1 MNPITREEMYLAS
14 AAGEY
19 SGELPEPK
27 TRLEYYL
34 KKIKEAV
41 ENGSSVAPEDIDAAI
56 EAYLNSHDAD
66 IVTEKELSDALAG
79 YYDKDAVDTAL
90 NEKQDTLT
98 AGDNISIET
107 VNGELKIS
115 ATDTTYSDAT
125 QQTHGLMST
134 ADKTKLDGITAAKM
148 QAWDAAEQN
157 VNADWTAESGDA
169 QILHKPDLSVY
180 ALATNVTK
188 SALGIDNVDN
198 TSDADKPIST
208 AAETALAGKVDKET
222 NKSLMSADEHTKLTG
237 IEAGAQVNTVTGVKG
252 NAENNYRTG
261 EINISPANIGLG
273 NVDNTSDANKPIS
286 TATQTALDGKQN
298 VLTFDN
304 SPTENS
310 DNPVKSGGVYSAL
323 AGKISISAKG
333 ANGGVAELDANGKIP
348 SSQMP
353 SSVDNILEYPTLNDF
368 PATGEDRKIYI
379 ALDTKLT
386 YRWGGTE
393 YGEISPSIALG
404 TTSSTAYR
412 GDWGAEDRAAI
423 GTLTDLQTTAKSDL
437 VSAVNELKT
446 ALGGVQGTLTFDNV
460 PTENSNNPVK
470 SGGIYTAL
478 AGKQDTLT
486 IDSAPTSGSDNPVK
500 SGGVYTALSGK
511 QNTLT
516 FDSTPTE
523 NSTNPV
529 TSGGIYNALA
539 GKQNSLTID
548 GSPAENS
555 TNPVT
560 SGGVYTALAGKA
572 DATATQ
578 TALNAKQDALTA
590 GDNVSIA
597 TVNGVPTISATDT
610 TYPYKTNMI
619 FDENYKTQFRSQTK
633 GNAYAGGYIS
643 NIKVSSAGVDSAPQ
657 YGAGLAFGTSDTH
670 GYINMNYS
678 GDGFYV
684 GGGSADK
691 LNWTSRVY
699 TTNYKPTKSDVGLGN
714 VANLDQSSAIKNIT
728 RSGTTFTATR
738 LDGTTFTF
746 TQQDNNTTYSNATS
760 SAAGLMSAADK
771 EKLDGINIAVVTQ
784 AQYDAIAS
792 PDSGTLYLI
801 PEASA

>member
-1 MNPITREEMYLAS
+1 MEPMTRSELFMAT

-66 IVTEKELSDALAG
+66 IVTEQELSDALAG
-79 YYDKDAVDTAL
+79 YYDKGDMDTAL
-90 NEKQDTLT
+90 DGKAAASHSHDDRYYTESEMDT
-98 AGDNISIET
+98 
-107 VNGELKIS
+107 
-115 ATDTTYSDAT
+115 
-125 QQTHGLMST
+125 
-134 ADKTKLDGITAAKM
+134 
-148 QAWDAAEQN
+148 
-157 VNADWTAESGDA
+157 
-169 QILHKPDLSVY
+169 
-180 ALATNVTK
+180 ALAGKADTGHFHAVTDVTGLE
-188 SALGIDNVDN
+188 SALSGKAAASHAHDDRYYTESEID
-198 TSDADKPIST
+198 
-208 AAETALAGKVDKET
+208 TALAGKVDKET
-222 NKSLMSADEHTKLTG
+222 NKSLMTADEHTNLDG
-237 IEAGAQVNTVTGVKG
+237 IEIGAQVNTVTGVKG

-323 AGKISISAKG
+323 AGKISTSAKG
-333 ANGGVAELDANGKIP
+333 ANGGVAELDANGKVP
-348 SSQMP
+348 SSQLP
-353 SSVDNILEYPTLNDF
+353 SYVDDVLSYNSASAF
-368 PATGEDRKIYI
+368 PATGEDGKIYI
-379 ALDTKLT
+379 AKDTNLS
-386 YRWGGTE
+386 YRWAGSD
-393 YGEISPSIALG
+393 YAVISPSLALG
-404 TTSSTAYR
+404 DTSSTAYR

-423 GTLTDLQTTAKSDL
+423 GTLTNLQTTAKSDL

-486 IDSAPTSGSDNPVK
+486 IDSAPTSGSENPVE

-548 GSPAENS
+548 GSPTENS

-560 SGGVYTALAGKA
+560 SGSVYTALAGKA
-572 DATATQ
+572 DANHNHSGVYAAASHTHTKSQITDLA
-578 TALNAKQDALTA
+578 NAVAST
-590 GDNVSIA
+590 
-597 TVNGVPTISATDT
+597 NGS
-610 TYPYKTNMI
+610 
-619 FDENYKTQFRSQTK
+619 
-633 GNAYAGGYIS
+633 
-643 NIKVSSAGVDSAPQ
+643 
-657 YGAGLAFGTSDTH
+657 
-670 GYINMNYS
+670 
-678 GDGFYV
+678 
-684 GGGSADK
+684 GGS
-691 LNWTSRVY
+691 
-699 TTNYKPTKSDVGLGN
+699 
-714 VANLDQSSAIKNIT
+714 
-728 RSGTTFTATR
+728 
-738 LDGTTFTF
+738 
-746 TQQDNNTTYSNATS
+746 
-760 SAAGLMSAADK
+760 AGLMSAADK
-771 EKLDGINIAVVTQ
+771 EKLDGINIVVLTQ

-801 PEASA
+801 PEEAEA